1 VGKGIGPLRRARH
14 RTEPVLARI
23 LVRMASSLSR
33 NACWVLA
40 GAAGHTAALIPGR
53 SRDLI
58 RLHQRLI
65 MEPAGISEPVST
77 IYRHV
82 VGGLLDFMHL
92 SSKDDDVFGEAVA
105 ISGATNLEKALS
117 SGRGA
122 IAVTAH
128 YSAWELIPRA
138 VHLLGY
144 RTGVVGRKLSNP
156 AVSDILDRMR
166 TRPGVELIDRG
177 SGARGVVRAL
187 RRNTAVGILIDQD
200 TTAVEGGFVD
210 FFGIPALTPLGP
222 ARLALRFGV
231 PIVTLHIHREE
242 DGNYL
247 LRIDEPLDL
256 TGYSETPEDIL
267 AITQRL
273 TSSIEGWIREDPT
286 QWIWFHERWARRP
299 DGSSRLWER

>member
-1 VGKGIGPLRRARH
+1 MSKGTGPLRTARH
-14 RTEPVLARI
+14 RTEPLLARI
-23 LVRMASSLSR
+23 LIRLTTSLSR
-33 NACWVLA
+33 KVCWKLA
-40 GAAGHTAALIPGR
+40 GAAGYATALIPGR

-65 MEPAGISEPVST
+65 MEPAGISATPSS

-82 VGGLLDFMHL
+82 TGGVLDFVHL
-92 SSKDDDVFGEAVA
+92 SSKDDDAFRKAVA
-105 ISGATNLEKALS
+105 FSGASNMEAARS
-117 SGRGA
+117 AGRGA

-138 VHLLGY
+138 VHLMGH

-156 AVSDILDRMR
+156 AVSEMLDRMR

-200 TTAVEGGFVD
+200 TTAVESGFVD

-222 ARLALRFGV
+222 VRLALRFGV
-231 PIVTLHIHREE
+231 PIVTLHIRREE

-247 LRIDEPLDL
+247 LLIDEPLDL
-256 TGYSETPEDIL
+256 TGYE
-267 AITQRL
+267 
-273 TSSIEGWIREDPT
+273 
-286 QWIWFHERWARRP
+286 
-299 DGSSRLWER
+299 